1 MVAAGVL
8 LLGVTVLWRSS
19 GFQNGSEAASA
30 RPAASTGA
38 PARRG
43 VVCAP
48 WDGAETERALAT
60 PWGGSVQVREYGSVG
75 CPGVISVHG
84 ANPSVVW
91 EWERTARELA
101 RQGMRVLLP
110 NLHSDPATKPSG
122 DAKQV
127 LSLLDLLAIQLRNET
142 GSSTE
147 PERLAAPG
155 AESAAD
161 IVVMG
166 KSWGGGQALR
176 YAARRPSAVK
186 SIVLVAPMGGGESP
200 TDWRGRGPAHI
211 PALLLYA
218 KDDATFSR
226 VREEKERLLLG
237 VLPKLRV
244 HSIESGGHKVSSE
257 FDPVISDFVG
267 SKVARK

>member
-1 MVAAGVL
+1 M

-19 GFQNGSEAASA
+19 GFQSGGEAAA
-30 RPAASTGA
+30 EPASRVAA
-38 PARRG
+38 
-43 VVCAP
+43 CAP
-48 WDGAETERALAT
+48 WDGTETERALAT
-60 PWGGSVQVREYGSVG
+60 QWGGSVKVREYGSAG
-75 CPGVISVHG
+75 CPGIMMVHG
-84 ANPSVVW
+84 ANPSFVW

-101 RQGMRVLLP
+101 RRGMRVLLP

-127 LSLLDLLAIQLRNET
+127 LNLLDLLAIQLRNET
-142 GSSTE
+142 GRATE

-166 KSWGGGQALR
+166 KSWGGGQALL
-176 YAARRPSAVK
+176 YAARRPGAVQ
-186 SIVLVAPMGGGESP
+186 SIVLVAPMGGGDSP
-200 TDWRGRGPAHI
+200 TDWRGRGPAAI

-237 VLPKLRV
+237 VLPNLRV
-244 HSIESGGHKVSSE
+244 HSIESGGHKVSTE